1 MGYRTRSMFRACFAM
16 GVVLLALAALA
27 DEAASPL
34 RLTISA
40 NKESYLVAEPI
51 ALEIAVVHASPVTA
65 VKVQGPV
72 LKTRFGSLDI
82 YIAQNG
88 QDEVNFWR
96 GVHSDRII
104 GMRTLEYGDRIAY
117 VEILAYNATTKSFVL
132 ATPGEYRIRAE
143 YPSLGL
149 TSNELLI
156 HASTAEAPLLPY
168 AEKFQQLEVAKY
180 IEFDSI
186 GTDEP
191 ARIIDPCVD
200 FVGDGP
206 GNIYQHYI
214 AAYLGCL
221 YARRE
226 TVEDATVALRYLEP
240 VLQATDET
248 FPARKE
254 LLYFSGSCYAGTGRY
269 AEAVR
274 NIRKLKEEFPDSNLA
289 KKIRDEEIAFLEQ
302 KAAEAK
308 Q

>member
-1 MGYRTRSMFRACFAM
+1 
-16 GVVLLALAALA
+16 
-27 DEAASPL
+27 
-34 RLTISA
+34 
-40 NKESYLVAEPI
+40 
-51 ALEIAVVHASPVTA
+51 
-65 VKVQGPV
+65 V

-88 QDEVNFWR
+88 QDEVKFWR
-96 GVHSDRII
+96 GVHSDGII
-104 GMRTLEYGDRIAY
+104 PRRTLEYGDRVAH
-117 VEILAYNATTKSFVL
+117 VEILAYNATRKSFVL

-149 TSNELLI
+149 TSNELFI
-156 HASTAEAPLLPY
+156 HASTPEASLLPY

-191 ARIIDPCVD
+191 ARIIDPCVE
-200 FVGDGP
+200 FVADGP
-206 GNIYQHYI
+206 DNIYQHYI

-240 VLQATDET
+240 VLQRTDET

-269 AEAVR
+269 EEAVQSVR
-274 NIRKLKEEFPDSNLA
+274 RLKEEFPDSKLA
-289 KKIRDEEIAFLEQ
+289 KRIRDEEIAVLEQ